1 MPILASFLRKNQRAL
16 KLSTLTT
23 LDVLVTN
30 YGKRVCP
37 ERKGH
42 CRAFFG
48 VTWYL
53 FTFNSWST
61 LRYVESIRFLV
72 GGKYFCSEKSNL
84 SRLAELVTGTREER
98 CTFLRYKHRGRSFL
112 SLISFIGHLLTQE
125 NISGVLTE
133 IPPLISESDLHI
145 SQVRTSKETK
155 GR

>member
-53 FTFNSWST
+53 ST

-72 GGKYFCSEKSNL
+72 GGKYFCSQKSNL
-84 SRLAELVTGTREER
+84 SYYSNLSYTIVAGTLEER
-98 CTFLRYKHRGRSFL
+98 CTFSRYRHRGSSFL
-112 SLISFIGHLLTQE
+112 SLMSFFRSFTHAGKHFWSFDGNSSTY
-125 NISGVLTE
+125 
-133 IPPLISESDLHI
+133 
-145 SQVRTSKETK
+145 K
-155 GR
+155 

>member
-37 ERKGH
+37 GRKRH
-42 CRAFFG
+42 CRALFG
-48 VTWYL
+48 VTLYL
-53 FTFNSWST
+53 FIFNSWST
-61 LRYVESIRFLV
+61 LRYIESIRFLV
-72 GGKYFCSEKSNL
+72 GGKYFYSQTSNL
-84 SRLAELVTGTREER
+84 SRLAELVAGTREER
-98 CTFLRYKHRGRSFL
+98 CAFLRYKHRGSSFL
-112 SLISFIGHLLTQE
+112 PLMSFTGHLLTQE

-155 GR
+155 GL